1 LLLTVALPLTAP
13 FAKAMQENRPE
24 ELYPRKAQFVIGNDL
39 RDYNQR

>member
-1 LLLTVALPLTAP
+1 
-13 FAKAMQENRPE
+13 MQENRPE